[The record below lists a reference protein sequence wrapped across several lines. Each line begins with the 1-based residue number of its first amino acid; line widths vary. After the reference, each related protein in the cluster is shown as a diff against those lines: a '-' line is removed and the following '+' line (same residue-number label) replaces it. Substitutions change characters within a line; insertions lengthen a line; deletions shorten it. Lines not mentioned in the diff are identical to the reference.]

1 MSSAIEYALA
11 RNRQVAVVSQPWFG
25 TLRARHMDQQ
35 HELADMLQRR
45 FANDRR
51 VRYINLGEVVDVAD
65 PRLSFDRMH
74 LTAAGNARM
83 AAALVAPVLEMAALE
98 RTKTAAASR

>member
-1 MSSAIEYALA
+1 M
-11 RNRQVAVVSQPWFG
+11 VVTQPW
-25 TLRARHMDQQ
+25 LAALHARHVDQQ
-35 HELADMLQRR
+35 HELAGMLQRR

-51 VRYINLGEVVDVAD
+51 VRYVNLGEVVDVED